1 MKKTNVLK
9 LVTVAML
16 TAIAFALYMFEIPL
30 IFSCFVGKKIS
41 SSVWMA
47 VLVAMAGIYMLCF
60 SGGIGGI
67 YLGPVAG
74 VMIEFM
80 KNLIHVFTKGLGS
93 TMGFGDLMNFIV
105 GSAYIVPF
113 VLCYNAF
120 SKKMKKAVAIL
131 ISAVIGCVALVAL
144 GAAANYFIAPLYF
157 KYFVGQ
163 IITEEFLMTY
173 LVSATSLNIVKGAIL
188 SVVAY
193 PVIFLLL
200 DKIKKVSSIG

>member
-9 LVTVAML
+9 LVTAAML

-30 IFSCFVGKKIS
+30 ISFGFLKYDLSDI
-41 SSVWMA
+41 A
-47 VLVAMAGIYMLCF
+47 AL
-60 SGGIGGI
+60 IGGI
-67 YLGPVAG
+67 YLGPAVG
-74 VMIEFM
+74 VLIEFL

-113 VLCYNAF
+113 VICYNKF

-131 ISAVIGCVALVAL
+131 ISAIIGCVALVGI

-157 KYFVGQ
+157 RYFVGQ
-163 IITEEFLMTY
+163 VITEEFLMTY
-173 LVSATSLNIVKGAIL
+173 LVSATSLNIVKGVIL

-193 PVIFLLL
+193 PIILLLL
-200 DKIKKVSSIG
+200 DKIKKVSRIGE

>member
-1 MKKTNVLK
+1 MKKTNVTK
-9 LVTVAML
+9 LVTMAML

-30 IFSCFVGKKIS
+30 ISFGFLKYDLSDI
-41 SSVWMA
+41 A
-47 VLVAMAGIYMLCF
+47 AL
-60 SGGIGGI
+60 IGGI

-74 VMIEFM
+74 VAIEFM

-113 VLCYNAF
+113 VLCYKAF

-131 ISAVIGCVALVAL
+131 ISAVIGCVALIGL

-200 DKIKKVSSIG
+200 DKIKKVSRIGE

>member
-9 LVTVAML
+9 LVTMAML

-30 IFSCFVGKKIS
+30 ISFGFLKYDLSDI
-41 SSVWMA
+41 A
-47 VLVAMAGIYMLCF
+47 AL
-60 SGGIGGI
+60 IGGI

>member
-9 LVTVAML
+9 LVTAAML

-30 IFSCFVGKKIS
+30 ISFGFLKYDLSDI
-41 SSVWMA
+41 A
-47 VLVAMAGIYMLCF
+47 AL
-60 SGGIGGI
+60 IGGI
-67 YLGPVAG
+67 YLGPAAG
-74 VMIEFM
+74 VLIEFL

-113 VLCYNAF
+113 VICYNKL
-120 SKKMKKAVAIL
+120 SKKMKKAIAIL
-131 ISAVIGCVALVAL
+131 VSAIIGCVVLVGI

-163 IITEEFLMTY
+163 VITDEFLMTY

-193 PVIFLLL
+193 PVILLLL
-200 DKIKKVSSIG
+200 DKIKKVSRIGE

>member
-9 LVTVAML
+9 LVTMAML

-30 IFSCFVGKKIS
+30 ISFGFLKYDLSDI
-41 SSVWMA
+41 A
-47 VLVAMAGIYMLCF
+47 AL
-60 SGGIGGI
+60 IGGI

-131 ISAVIGCVALVAL
+131 VSAVIGCVALVAL

>member
-1 MKKTNVLK
+1 MKKTNVLR

-16 TAIAFALYMFEIPL
+16 TAIATALYMFEIPL
-30 IFSCFVGKKIS
+30 ISFGFLKYDLSDI
-41 SSVWMA
+41 A
-47 VLVAMAGIYMLCF
+47 AL
-60 SGGIGGI
+60 IGGI
-67 YLGPVAG
+67 YLGPATG
-74 VMIEFM
+74 VLIEFL
-80 KNLIHVFTKGLGS
+80 KNVIHVFVKGLGS

-113 VLCYNAF
+113 VIFYRGF
-120 SKKMKKAVAIL
+120 SHKMKKALAIL
-131 ISAVIGCVALVAL
+131 VAAIISCIFLVGI

-163 IITEEFLMTY
+163 VITKEFLMTY

-193 PVIFLLL
+193 PIILILI
-200 DKIKKVSSIG
+200 DKLKKVSRISE

>member
-9 LVTVAML
+9 LVTAAML

-30 IFSCFVGKKIS
+30 ISFGFLKYDLSDI
-41 SSVWMA
+41 A
-47 VLVAMAGIYMLCF
+47 AL
-60 SGGIGGI
+60 IGGI
-67 YLGPVAG
+67 YLGPAVG
-74 VMIEFM
+74 VLIEFL

-113 VLCYNAF
+113 VICYNKF

-131 ISAVIGCVALVAL
+131 ISAIIGCVALVGI

-157 KYFVGQ
+157 RYFVGQ
-163 IITEEFLMTY
+163 VITEEFLMTY

-193 PVIFLLL
+193 PIILLLL
-200 DKIKKVSSIG
+200 DTYISKSLM

>member
-30 IFSCFVGKKIS
+30 ISFGFLKYDLSDI
-41 SSVWMA
+41 A
-47 VLVAMAGIYMLCF
+47 AL
-60 SGGIGGI
+60 IGGI
-67 YLGPVAG
+67 YLGPGAG
-74 VMIEFM
+74 VLIEFL

-113 VLCYNAF
+113 VLCYRGL
-120 SKKMKKAVAIL
+120 SKKMKKALAIL
-131 ISAVIGCVALVAL
+131 ISAIIGCVALVGI
-144 GAAANYFIAPLYF
+144 GAVANYFIAPLYF

-163 IITEEFLMTY
+163 EITQEFLMTY
-173 LVSATSLNIVKGAIL
+173 LVSATSLNVVKGAIL

-193 PVIFLLL
+193 PIILLLL
-200 DKIKKVSSIG
+200 DKIKKVSRIGE

>member
-9 LVTVAML
+9 LVTAAML

-30 IFSCFVGKKIS
+30 ISFGFLKYDLSDI
-41 SSVWMA
+41 A
-47 VLVAMAGIYMLCF
+47 AL
-60 SGGIGGI
+60 IGGI
-67 YLGPVAG
+67 YLGPAVG
-74 VMIEFM
+74 VLIEFL
-80 KNLIHVFTKGLGS
+80 KNVIHVFTKGLGS

-113 VLCYNAF
+113 VICYNKL
-120 SKKMKKAVAIL
+120 SKKMKKAVAIF
-131 ISAVIGCVALVAL
+131 ISAIIGCVALVGI

-157 KYFVGQ
+157 KYFVHQ
-163 IITEEFLMTY
+163 EITKEFLMTY

-193 PVIFLLL
+193 PIILLLL
-200 DKIKKVSSIG
+200 DKIKKVSRIGE

>member
-9 LVTVAML
+9 LVTAAML

-30 IFSCFVGKKIS
+30 ISFGFLKYDLSDI
-41 SSVWMA
+41 A
-47 VLVAMAGIYMLCF
+47 AL
-60 SGGIGGI
+60 IGGI
-67 YLGPVAG
+67 YLGPAVG
-74 VMIEFM
+74 VLIEFL

-113 VLCYNAF
+113 VICYNKF

-131 ISAVIGCVALVAL
+131 ISAIIGCIALVGL

-163 IITEEFLMTY
+163 VITDEFLMTY

-188 SVVAY
+188 SAVAY
-193 PVIFLLL
+193 PIILLLL
-200 DKIKKVSSIG
+200 DKIKKVSRIGE

>member
-9 LVTVAML
+9 LVTMAML

-30 IFSCFVGKKIS
+30 ISFGFLKYDLSDI
-41 SSVWMA
+41 A
-47 VLVAMAGIYMLCF
+47 AL
-60 SGGIGGI
+60 IGGI

-131 ISAVIGCVALVAL
+131 ISAVIGCVALIGL

-193 PVIFLLL
+193 PVIFLFL
-200 DKIKKVSSIG
+200 DKIKKVSRIGE

>member
-9 LVTVAML
+9 LVTAAML

-30 IFSCFVGKKIS
+30 ISFGFLKYDLSDI
-41 SSVWMA
+41 A
-47 VLVAMAGIYMLCF
+47 AL
-60 SGGIGGI
+60 IGGI
-67 YLGPVAG
+67 YLGPAVG
-74 VMIEFM
+74 VLIEFL
-80 KNLIHVFTKGLGS
+80 KNVIHVFTKGLGS

-113 VLCYNAF
+113 VICYNKL
-120 SKKMKKAVAIL
+120 SKKMKKALAIL
-131 ISAVIGCVALVAL
+131 ISAIIGCVALVGI

-163 IITEEFLMTY
+163 VITDEFLMTY

-193 PVIFLLL
+193 PIILLLL
-200 DKIKKVSSIG
+200 DKIKKVSRIGE

>member
-9 LVTVAML
+9 LVTAAML

-30 IFSCFVGKKIS
+30 ISFGFLKYDLSDI
-41 SSVWMA
+41 A
-47 VLVAMAGIYMLCF
+47 AL
-60 SGGIGGI
+60 IGGI
-67 YLGPVAG
+67 YLGPAVG
-74 VMIEFM
+74 VLIEFL
-80 KNLIHVFTKGLGS
+80 KNVIHVFTKGLGS

-113 VLCYNAF
+113 VICYNKL

-131 ISAVIGCVALVAL
+131 ISAIIGCIALVGL

-163 IITEEFLMTY
+163 EITKEFLMTY

-193 PVIFLLL
+193 PIILLLL
-200 DKIKKVSSIG
+200 DKIKKVSRIGE

>member
-1 MKKTNVLK
+1 MKKTNVTK
-9 LVTVAML
+9 LVTMAML

-30 IFSCFVGKKIS
+30 ISFGFLKYDLSDI
-41 SSVWMA
+41 A
-47 VLVAMAGIYMLCF
+47 AL
-60 SGGIGGI
+60 IGGI

-74 VMIEFM
+74 VVIEFM

-131 ISAVIGCVALVAL
+131 VSAVIGCVALVGL

-200 DKIKKVSSIG
+200 DKIKKVSRIGE

>member
-1 MKKTNVLK
+1 MKKTNVTK
-9 LVTVAML
+9 LVTMAML

-30 IFSCFVGKKIS
+30 ISFGFLKYDLSDI
-41 SSVWMA
+41 A
-47 VLVAMAGIYMLCF
+47 AL
-60 SGGIGGI
+60 IGGI

-74 VMIEFM
+74 VVIEFM

-131 ISAVIGCVALVAL
+131 VSAVIGCVALVGF

>member
-9 LVTVAML
+9 LVTAAML

-30 IFSCFVGKKIS
+30 ISFGFLKYDLSDI
-41 SSVWMA
+41 A
-47 VLVAMAGIYMLCF
+47 AL
-60 SGGIGGI
+60 IGGI
-67 YLGPVAG
+67 YLGPAVG
-74 VMIEFM
+74 VLIEFL

-113 VLCYNAF
+113 VICYNKF

-131 ISAVIGCVALVAL
+131 ISAIIGCVALVGI

-157 KYFVGQ
+157 RYFVGQ
-163 IITEEFLMTY
+163 VITEEFLMTY

-193 PVIFLLL
+193 PIILLLL
-200 DKIKKVSSIG
+200 DKIKKVSRIGE

>member
-9 LVTVAML
+9 LVTAAML

-30 IFSCFVGKKIS
+30 ISFGFLKYDLSDI
-41 SSVWMA
+41 A
-47 VLVAMAGIYMLCF
+47 AL
-60 SGGIGGI
+60 IGGI
-67 YLGPVAG
+67 YLGPAVG
-74 VMIEFM
+74 MLIEFL

-113 VLCYNAF
+113 VICYNKF

-131 ISAVIGCVALVAL
+131 ISAIIGCVALVGI

-157 KYFVGQ
+157 RYFVGQ
-163 IITEEFLMTY
+163 VITEEFLMTY

-193 PVIFLLL
+193 PIILLLL
-200 DKIKKVSSIG
+200 DKIKKVSRIGE

>member
-9 LVTVAML
+9 LVTMAML

-30 IFSCFVGKKIS
+30 ISFGFLKYDLSDI
-41 SSVWMA
+41 A
-47 VLVAMAGIYMLCF
+47 AL
-60 SGGIGGI
+60 IGGI

-113 VLCYNAF
+113 VLCYRGF

-131 ISAVIGCVALVAL
+131 ISAVIGCVALVGI

-163 IITEEFLMTY
+163 VITEEFLMTY

-193 PVIFLLL
+193 PIILLLL
-200 DKIKKVSSIG
+200 DKIKKVSRIGE

>member
-1 MKKTNVLK
+1 MKKTNVVK
-9 LVTVAML
+9 LVTAAML

-30 IFSCFVGKKIS
+30 ISFGFLKYDLSDI
-41 SSVWMA
+41 A
-47 VLVAMAGIYMLCF
+47 AL
-60 SGGIGGI
+60 IGGL
-67 YLGPVAG
+67 YLGPAAG
-74 VMIEFM
+74 ALIEFL

-113 VLCYNAF
+113 VLCYRGL
-120 SKKMKKAVAIL
+120 SKKMKKALAIL
-131 ISAVIGCVALVAL
+131 ISAIIGCVALVGI

-163 IITEEFLMTY
+163 EITQEFLMTY

-193 PVIFLLL
+193 PIILLLL

>member
-1 MKKTNVLK
+1 
-9 LVTVAML
+9 
-16 TAIAFALYMFEIPL
+16 
-30 IFSCFVGKKIS
+30 
-41 SSVWMA
+41 
-47 VLVAMAGIYMLCF
+47 
-60 SGGIGGI
+60 
-67 YLGPVAG
+67 
-74 VMIEFM
+74 MIEFM

-131 ISAVIGCVALVAL
+131 VSAVIGCVALVGL
-144 GAAANYFIAPLYF
+144 GAAANYCIAPLYF

-200 DKIKKVSSIG
+200 DKIKKVSRIGE

>member
-9 LVTVAML
+9 LVTAAML

-30 IFSCFVGKKIS
+30 ISFGFLKYDLSDI
-41 SSVWMA
+41 A
-47 VLVAMAGIYMLCF
+47 AL
-60 SGGIGGI
+60 IGGI
-67 YLGPVAG
+67 YLGPAVG
-74 VMIEFM
+74 VLIEFL

-113 VLCYNAF
+113 VICYNKL

-131 ISAVIGCVALVAL
+131 ISAIIGCVALVGI

-193 PVIFLLL
+193 PIILLLL
-200 DKIKKVSSIG
+200 DKIKKVSRIGE

>member
-1 MKKTNVLK
+1 MKKTNVTK
-9 LVTVAML
+9 LVTMAML

-30 IFSCFVGKKIS
+30 ISFGFLKYDLSDI
-41 SSVWMA
+41 A
-47 VLVAMAGIYMLCF
+47 AL
-60 SGGIGGI
+60 IGGI

-74 VMIEFM
+74 VVIEFM

-131 ISAVIGCVALVAL
+131 VSAVIGCVALVGF

-200 DKIKKVSSIG
+200 DKIKKVSRIGE